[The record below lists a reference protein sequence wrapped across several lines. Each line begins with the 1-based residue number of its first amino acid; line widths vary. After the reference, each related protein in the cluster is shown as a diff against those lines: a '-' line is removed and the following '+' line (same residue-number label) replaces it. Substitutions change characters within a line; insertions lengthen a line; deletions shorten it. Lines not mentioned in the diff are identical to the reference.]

1 MIHIKLKPHILSL
14 LTAFVVG
21 GVTLALQE
29 DQAIQAKP
37 RVDSVVRLIKLTWKA
52 NPKAAAKSLLQLT
65 EQIQELKPEIA
76 KAKELFGSLA
86 AEFQLIQGDR
96 NDPRY
101 AAVSCL
107 TATWNDER
115 GLKNIEVLLL
125 DSQQPAEVRSLAGRI
140 ALRNS
145 PEQLAG
151 FLKTNITAPATAPNI
166 QTELCELALEQS
178 SQECIDL
185 VLATIPKLQP
195 DIRATIVER
204 CTQRAPSRLPLL
216 EQVAAGKVAK
226 DLFNTNQLQR
236 LIDSGDPAVIAQ
248 VQKIWGSIRLGNRE
262 DRLLAIENAQKML
275 RTTKGN
281 AANGWPVFERVC
293 GQCHVLHERGYE
305 VGPNLTSNG
314 RSSFSQLLS
323 NVLDPSLVIGNA
335 YQAYTVL
342 TADGQVITGLLV
354 EDSEDKI
361 VLKIQGGKIEAI
373 AREEIEEAKVSPQSL
388 MPEGLEA
395 QLTKQELAD
404 LFALLTLEK
413 SPESGT
419 NVIIPETPQS
429 LHTPE

>member
-1 MIHIKLKPHILSL
+1 MLHIKLKPHILSL
-14 LTAFVVG
+14 LAVFLVG
-21 GVTLALQE
+21 GATLALQE
-29 DQAIQAKP
+29 DHAIQAKP

-65 EQIQELKPEIA
+65 EQIQELEPEIA

-86 AEFQLIQGDR
+86 AEFQLIQADR

-145 PEQLAG
+145 PVELAG

-262 DRLLAIENAQKML
+262 DRLLAIENAQKEL
-275 RTTKGN
+275 RKTRGN
-281 AANGWPVFERVC
+281 ATKGWPVFERVC

-305 VGPNLTSNG
+305 VGPNLTNNG

-429 LHTPE
+429 LHAPE

>member
-1 MIHIKLKPHILSL
+1 MLHIKFKLQIISL
-14 LTAFVVG
+14 LTAFLVG
-21 GVTLALQE
+21 GVTLAMQQ
-29 DQAIQAKP
+29 DQAGQVKP

-65 EQIQELKPEIA
+65 EQIQDLEPEIA
-76 KAKELFGSLA
+76 KAKELFSSLT
-86 AEFQLIQGDR
+86 AEFILIQDDR
-96 NDPRY
+96 QDPRY
-101 AAVSCL
+101 AAVNCL
-107 TATWNDER
+107 TATWNDAR
-115 GLKNIEVLLL
+115 GLKNVEVLLL
-125 DSQQPAEVRSLAGRI
+125 DSQQPVEVRRLAGRI

-145 PEQLAG
+145 PKQLVD
-151 FLKTNITAPATAPNI
+151 FLKANLVAPGTAPSI
-166 QTELCELALEQS
+166 QIELCELALELS
-178 SQECIDL
+178 SQESVDL
-185 VLATIPKLQP
+185 VIATIPKLQP
-195 DIRATIVER
+195 EIRATIVER

-248 VQKIWGSIRLGNRE
+248 VHKIWGSIRLGNRE

-361 VLKIQGGKIEAI
+361 VLKIQGGKVETIP
-373 AREEIEEAKVSPQSL
+373 REDIEEAKVSPQSL

-429 LHTPE
+429 LHSSE